1 MSEIESS
8 PTMSIQSDSGMIVVY
23 DPAPLKERV
32 KAAASWWKDDPF
44 GIAERQDGRVAL
56 WPLSTGKAT
65 SRSYRV
71 RVGGS
76 LAENEVDYVVEQR
89 ADPTPLVI
97 EGSEVF
103 LGPVERLPGDG
114 GGDRLS
120 AIPDGGQLF
129 YTLPPGRY
137 AATACVLDWQRN
149 DHFFNEDNEP
159 TADAPPDVVILVEAS
174 DELPSAP
181 PEPTPLLELI
191 PKKTATAK
199 AAVTFVK
206 KERRVIEL
214 DMAPGAKKPR
224 KSSSSTSRSTGR
236 SRGPSTVKV
245 AELRPGELGIGA
257 TVRHP
262 TYGVGTVLF
271 VKSDPQFTKAKV
283 RFQSEERKVEKDE
296 LTVLS

>member
-32 KAAASWWKDDPF
+32 KAASTWWKDDPF

-71 RVGGS
+71 RVGDS

-89 ADPTPLVI
+89 ADPTPLVV
-97 EGSEVF
+97 EGNEVF

-129 YTLPPGRY
+129 YGLPPGRY
-137 AATACVLDWQRN
+137 AATACVLDWQRH
-149 DHFFNEDNEP
+149 DHFFNDDNEP
-159 TADAPPDVVILVEAS
+159 TADAPPDVVILVEAT

-191 PKKTATAK
+191 PKKAATAK
-199 AAVTFVK
+199 AAVTFIK

-214 DMAPGAKKPR
+214 DKAPGAKKKR
-224 KSSSSTSRSTGR
+224 KSSSTSRSSSRG
-236 SRGPSTVKV
+236 RGPSKVKV
-245 AELRPGELGIGA
+245 TELRPGEMGIGA

-271 VKSDPQFTKAKV
+271 VKNDPQFTKAKV
-283 RFQSEERKVEKDE
+283 KFQGEERKVEKDE